1 MIADSPRRQRRRGSN
16 SDIIQLVARLGGDA
30 VVIGFYDTRYGV
42 AVTGSGVSQWDD
54 ARGASGFGP
63 ALVQATDGARPPFDA
78 TARTIT
84 FDGTADNL
92 RAVSAT
98 WGTITDACAVV
109 VVGTGPAGQ
118 LGTIRVV
125 ADLTDNTP
133 AVAIRSF
140 VPATDNNA
148 APSANGIDSTPQTVA
163 DFVAATGA
171 RVLHA
176 RRAADG
182 TVGIRLGSETEVTSA
197 NTLVATTATKITIGA
212 SSVGTPTLF
221 TDFVA
226 RAMLVIKGEYPT
238 ALQNTVNQW
247 ARDAHGAALA

>member
-1 MIADSPRRQRRRGSN
+1 
-16 SDIIQLVARLGGDA
+16 
-30 VVIGFYDTRYGV
+30 VIGFYDTRYGV

-63 ALVQATDGARPPFDA
+63 ALVQATDGARPPYDA
-78 TARTIT
+78 AAKTIT
-84 FDGTADNL
+84 FDGAADNL

-109 VVGTGPAGQ
+109 VVGMGPAAQ

-140 VPATDNNA
+140 VPATDNDA
-148 APSANGIDSTPQTVA
+148 APSANGIDTTPQTVA
-163 DFVAATGA
+163 DFVGVSGA

-182 TVGIRLGSETEVTSA
+182 TVGIRLGSETEATTA

-221 TDFVA
+221 ADIVV
-226 RAMLVIKGEYPT
+226 RAVLVIKGEYAT
-238 ALQNTVNQW
+238 ALQDTVNAW
-247 ARDAHGAALA
+247 AVANHGALLA